1 MKGPP
6 NLKGPQLTQ
15 LHKSETCG
23 LFLSFFIPFLTL
35 ILCSI
40 IVVLSFLTSKYI
52 SVNVLSRFSHVRLSA
67 ILRTVAFQ
75 APLSVGFSRQD
86 YCNQVPFLPPGELPN
101 PGIEPTS
108 LMPPALTGMFFIT
121 SATWEAKYVSIY
133 HHSSQRFS
141 TLALLALGTG

>member
-6 NLKGPQLTQ
+6 NLKGPQFTQ
-15 LHKSETCG
+15 LHKSEICG

-40 IVVLSFLTSKYI
+40 IVVLSFLTSKY
-52 SVNVLSRFSHVRLSA
+52 VFVYVLSCFSHVRLSA

-75 APLSVGFSRQD
+75 ALLSMGFSRQE
-86 YCNQVPFLPPGELPN
+86 YWSQVPFLPPGDLPN

-108 LMPPALTGMFFIT
+108 LTPPSLTGMFFIT
-121 SATWEAKYVSIY
+121 SATWEPNMYLFLFISAAI
-133 HHSSQRFS
+133 
-141 TLALLALGTG
+141 TLVEGFQLWHC